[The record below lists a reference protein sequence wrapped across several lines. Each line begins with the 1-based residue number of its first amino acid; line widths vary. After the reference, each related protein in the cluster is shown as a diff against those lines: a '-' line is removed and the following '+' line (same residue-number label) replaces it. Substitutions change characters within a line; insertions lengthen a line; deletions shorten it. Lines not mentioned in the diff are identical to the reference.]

1 MFVIDNSVADRE
13 WDGVCATIDSVITR
27 HGGKVVDLRKWDE
40 RRLAYQIG
48 RAKRATYI
56 LVHFE
61 APTGSMQE
69 MYKDFVLAENI
80 LRQLITVDIDG
91 VPTGEE
97 RPGITT
103 TLSET
108 MSGRRGRGRRRVSA
122 AANDKVKESGGA
134 AAAGKAEEDEKAVET
149 DEAEKAGEAE
159 EGEKAV
165 ETDEPDEAEKAEER
179 RENNQSEDG
188 AKEES

>member
-1 MFVIDNSVADRE
+1 MFVLDNAVADRD
-13 WDGVCATIDSVITR
+13 WDGVCGTIDSIISR

-40 RRLAYQIG
+40 RRLAYEIG
-48 RAKRATYI
+48 RVKRATYV

-80 LRQLITVDIDG
+80 LRQLITVDVDG

-108 MSGRRGRGRRRVSA
+108 MPGRRGRGRRRGPSA
-122 AANDKVKESGGA
+122 DE
-134 AAAGKAEEDEKAVET
+134 EKA
-149 DEAEKAGEAE
+149 DESPERSE
-159 EGEKAV
+159 EVQEGS
-165 ETDEPDEAEKAEER
+165 D
-179 RENNQSEDG
+179 SESQ
-188 AKEES
+188 E